1 MAWEGRDEKDQP
13 EAIHEDLGRGGTGGA
28 SGLEPGVAA
37 GGAEEAGVT
46 CGAGKACRNAAAG
59 RAAQA
64 RAKAEAQQGAG
75 RGGEES
81 CRAARPPAH
90 RYARSCVALRRGA
103 CVCLPGATASAQRA
117 ENLRC
122 HSEGVRRRRTTEE
135 SLRRDASL
143 RSA

>member
-59 RAAQA
+59 RAVQA
-64 RAKAEAQQGAG
+64 RAKAEAQQRTR

-81 CRAARPPAH
+81 CRATRPPTH
-90 RYARSCVALRRGA
+90 CYARSCVALRRGA
-103 CVCLPGATASAQRA
+103 RIRIPGAAAPAQRA
-117 ENLRC
+117 ENLKV
-122 HSEGVRRRRTTEE
+122 SF
-135 SLRRDASL
+135 
-143 RSA
+143 